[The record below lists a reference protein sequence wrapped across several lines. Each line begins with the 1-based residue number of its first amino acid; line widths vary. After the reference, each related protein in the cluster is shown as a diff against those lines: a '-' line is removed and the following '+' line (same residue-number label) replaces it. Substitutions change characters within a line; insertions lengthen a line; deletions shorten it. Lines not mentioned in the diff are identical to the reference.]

1 MYVMS
6 PKVMNNHVTW
16 DLRGCLSSVLH
27 QYPFTWK
34 VLKENGVKAE
44 TEENLAFDVSSEDP
58 T

>member
-1 MYVMS
+1 MS

-27 QYPFTWK
+27 QHPFTWK